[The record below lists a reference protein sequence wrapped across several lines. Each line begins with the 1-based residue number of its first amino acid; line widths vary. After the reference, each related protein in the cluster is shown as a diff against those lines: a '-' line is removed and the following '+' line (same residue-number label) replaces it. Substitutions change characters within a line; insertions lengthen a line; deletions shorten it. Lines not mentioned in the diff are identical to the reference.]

1 MSEAPENW
9 SHLHPATL
17 AIKAL
22 EQLPQLVFGLP
33 AAAYFIGDTSI
44 FVAAI
49 IALIGLLA
57 SMLFAYIYW
66 RRFTYWVGEEQLVI
80 QSGVLNRNR
89 RTIPFDRIQDISLE
103 QKLLARIFGVSIA
116 RIETGGG
123 GGDEG
128 ELNCISRA
136 EADRLRDTI
145 RVYRSGVTAAAS
157 DGEVEEEEAIS
168 PPIFTMGIGQ
178 LLIAGLFNFSLVFLA
193 VIAGS
198 TQYFGSY
205 IPSGYFDPGDMVDSY
220 GKQAVGMVS
229 TYSILTIAMLLLAVG
244 VITGLAR
251 TIAREFGFRLSRT
264 ETGLRRERGLF
275 TRTDVVI
282 PLKRVQAGI
291 ISTGIVKRLFGWRAL
306 AVQSLGSDGA
316 AGTHHVVAPLGQQDD
331 LDPILDELSMPAPP
345 PVEAF
350 ERVSKRMIW
359 RSWIED
365 GIALALITAIAS
377 IFWSPAPLILL
388 LAIPLAIIPVLQYRA
403 HGYCIDDGLL
413 FVRRGFWRPRVT
425 ILPLIKVQSGTLRQN
440 IVQRLLGSATLAI
453 GTAGASLATPL
464 RIADLD
470 QGVARSLLG
479 MRIISR

>member
-57 SMLFAYIYW
+57 SMLFAYVYW

-89 RTIPFDRIQDISLE
+89 RTIPFDRIQDVSLE

-145 RVYRSGVTAAAS
+145 RAYRSGTRTVLA
-157 DGEVEEEEAIS
+157 DGETEQEEVVA
-168 PPIFTMGIGQ
+168 PPIFTMGLGQ

-198 TQYFGSY
+198 SQYFGSY
-205 IPSGYFDPGDMVDSY
+205 IPGGYFDAGDVVDSY
-220 GKQAVGMVS
+220 GKQAVGLVS
-229 TYSILTIAMLLLAVG
+229 AYSILTVAMLLLAVG

-316 AGTHHVVAPLGQQDD
+316 AGTHHVVAPLAQQDD
-331 LDPILDELSMPAPP
+331 LDPILSELSMPAPP

-350 ERVSKRMIW
+350 ERVSTRMIW

-365 GIALALITAIAS
+365 GIALATITAITS
-377 IFWSPAPLILL
+377 IFWSSAYLL
-388 LAIPLAIIPVLQYRA
+388 LFLAIPLAIIPVLQYRA
-403 HGYCIDDGLL
+403 HGYCIADGLL

-440 IVQRLLGSATLAI
+440 LVQRLLGSSTLAI

-470 QGVARSLLG
+470 AGIARVLLG
-479 MRIISR
+479 TGIIRR